1 MLPRRPRGVLFREAC
16 IVIEGPRLAMQIIEI
31 KLRLH
36 MLPGKIIAYPF
47 HLQYGFK
54 MIHSWKIDGM
64 ELNHYAFF
72 VLPFYLKISAN
83 RYFT

>member
-16 IVIEGPRLAMQIIEI
+16 IVIEGPRLAMQIIGI

-36 MLPGKIIAYPF
+36 TLPGKIIAYPF

-64 ELNHYAFF
+64 DLNHYAF
-72 VLPFYLKISAN
+72 
-83 RYFT
+83 YFTLLFENLSK